1 MNKKADVVIVGTGVA
16 GLFSALNLPDDKEI
30 IMITKS
36 DAESSDSFLAQ
47 GGICVLRDEQDYDSY
62 FEDTMRAGH
71 YENRKESV
79 DIMIRSSGKII
90 EDRPTFEMLHLPHH
104 PHTRQL
110 LDAVPALVTHAP
122 SLARG

>member
-1 MNKKADVVIVGTGVA
+1 LREQIKLLLLRIAEENRMGLLIVSHDISMLA
-16 GLFSALNLPDDKEI
+16 GLCDRTLVMVA
-30 IMITKS
+30 
-36 DAESSDSFLAQ
+36 
-47 GGICVLRDEQDYDSY
+47 
-62 FEDTMRAGH
+62 
-71 YENRKESV
+71 
-79 DIMIRSSGKII
+79 GKII